1 MSTSTQPTTLEPSH
15 ADSTPSITPAN
26 APRDTATAMTYVT
39 RLGTPSDAEQISK
52 LVGTTWSDL
61 FGWSVSPQDLD
72 TYINITLSPSS
83 FESELAQS
91 DKHYFI
97 CAASSSSND
106 IQEEILGVAQ
116 LVQNPTPPMD
126 IPNSIELQ
134 RLYAHPSTHG
144 TGLGQMLITKS
155 KEKARELGKSK
166 IWLGVWEGNERGKR
180 FYEKMG
186 FETVGEKVFYAGESK
201 RRDLIMC
208 IEI

>member
-1 MSTSTQPTTLEPSH
+1 MNR
-15 ADSTPSITPAN
+15 ARVDV
-26 APRDTATAMTYVT
+26 R
-39 RLGTPSDAEQISK
+39 GTPSDAEQISK

-72 TYINITLSPSS
+72 TYINFTLSPSS

-91 DKHYFI
+91 DKHMFI
-97 CAASSSSND
+97 CAASSSSGE

-126 IPNSIELQ
+126 IPSSIELQ

-144 TGLGQMLITKS
+144 TGLGQLLITKS
-155 KEKARELGKSK
+155 KEMARELGKSK

-186 FETVGEKVFYAGESK
+186 FEIVGEKVFYAGESK

-208 IEI
+208 IDV

>member
-1 MSTSTQPTTLEPSH
+1 MSTLPQPTTLEPSH
-15 ADSTPSITPAN
+15 ADGTPSNTPYP
-26 APRDTATAMTYVT
+26 APSSTATTKTYIT
-39 RLGTPSDAEQISK
+39 RRGTPSDAEQISK

-72 TYINITLSPSS
+72 TYINFTLSPSS

-91 DKHYFI
+91 DKHMFI
-97 CAASSSSND
+97 CAASSSSGE

-126 IPNSIELQ
+126 IPSSIELQ

-144 TGLGQMLITKS
+144 TGLGQLLITKS
-155 KEKARELGKSK
+155 KEMARELGKSK

-186 FETVGEKVFYAGESK
+186 FEIVGEKVFYAGESK

-208 IEI
+208 IDV